1 MDKHNPY
8 FEILNKLQTGIV
20 VHGPDTQIVFSNPR
34 AAELLG
40 LSEAQMFGKTA
51 MDPAWH
57 FVDEAG
63 CVLPV
68 SDYPV
73 NRVLASGQAIKDI
86 MLGVNAS
93 QHAQT
98 VWLLVSAF
106 AQHNAQGQLTQVVVD
121 FHDIS
126 ARINVQRQTE
136 LEAQRNMQ
144 LLLGSIEALDEAFV
158 IYDADECLVFCNE
171 KYRRLYPDLGHVIVP
186 GTRFEDIIRAGAE
199 MGFYRESIDN
209 MEEWVQVRLAA
220 FRSGDQTRIQ
230 RAKDGRVMRA
240 IERKMADGHTVGFRI
255 DITDLVAATD
265 AALAASRAKSRFL
278 ATMSHEIRTPMNG
291 ILGMAQLLLMP
302 EVQARDRDAFA
313 RTILSSGQTLLTLLN
328 DILDLSKIEA
338 GKFQLERI
346 VFDPEALIQET
357 CNLFAG
363 AAQAKGLQF
372 GGQWLGQVGPRYAA
386 DAHRLR
392 QMLSNLVGNAL
403 KFTRAGQVRLEAQ
416 ELERTDSSSLLEFA
430 VSDTGIGIAAD
441 KRDLLFK
448 PFSQT
453 DSSTT
458 REFGG
463 SGLGLSIVSNL
474 AAAMG
479 GEVGVDSEPGLGSR
493 FWFRVRVDQV
503 VGAPSRPDAKR
514 TAVSA
519 SGPAAAIRLSGHV
532 LVAEDN
538 LVNCMVIESLLTQL
552 GLTVAL
558 VYDGQQAVSAIEQA
572 DVELGRDSYQR
583 PDLILMDLQMP
594 VMDGYVATEKI
605 RQWEAA
611 NQRAP
616 LPIIA
621 LTANAFEEDRQR
633 CLAVGMN
640 DFLTKPLALEALK
653 TSLARWLPAVP

>member
-136 LEAQRNMQ
+136 LEAQRNTQ

-430 VSDTGIGIAAD
+430 VSDTGIGIADD

-503 VGAPSRPDAKR
+503 VGVPSRPDAKR

-558 VYDGQQAVSAIEQA
+558 VYDGQQAMSAIEQA

-605 RQWEAA
+605 RHWEAA

-633 CLAVGMN
+633 CLAGGMN

-653 TSLARWLPAVP
+653 TSLARWLPAEP

>member
-126 ARINVQRQTE
+126 ARINVQRKTE

-572 DVELGRDSYQR
+572 DGALGSDSYQR

>member
-392 QMLSNLVGNAL
+392 QMLSNLVGNAI

-572 DVELGRDSYQR
+572 DVELGSDSYQR

-594 VMDGYVATEKI
+594 VMDGYSATEKI